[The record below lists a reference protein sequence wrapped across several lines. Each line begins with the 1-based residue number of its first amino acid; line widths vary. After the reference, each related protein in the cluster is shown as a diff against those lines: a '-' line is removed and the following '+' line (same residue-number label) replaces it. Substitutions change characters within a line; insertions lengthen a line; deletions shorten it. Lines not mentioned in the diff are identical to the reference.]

1 MNTGRN
7 KRKNSKTASK
17 LEKLESDIRLG
28 FLAII
33 RYIMEEFNCDFNAP
47 MYVDF
52 ENLDGDGNADEFFGK
67 FSFYFD

>member
-1 MNTGRN
+1 
-7 KRKNSKTASK
+7 
-17 LEKLESDIRLG
+17 
-28 FLAII
+28 
-33 RYIMEEFNCDFNAP
+33 MEEFNCDFNAP